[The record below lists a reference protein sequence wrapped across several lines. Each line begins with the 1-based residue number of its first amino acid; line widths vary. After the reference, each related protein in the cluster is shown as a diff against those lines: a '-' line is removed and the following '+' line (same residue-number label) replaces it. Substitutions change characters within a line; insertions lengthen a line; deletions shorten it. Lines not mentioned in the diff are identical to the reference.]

1 MDVKTRKAEQS
12 EATRAA
18 LIAAGRELFSTRG
31 FADTATEEIVQR
43 AGVTRGALYHHF
55 KDKTD
60 LFRAVVEQIEGEV
73 TAKTGEAALNAG
85 GVWEGIVAAVD
96 RFLDECLDP
105 GIRRVVLVDAPS
117 VLGLTEWRKIE
128 RDYGLALISLAIET
142 AMSEGLIERRPVE
155 PLAHIVAGAI
165 NEAALTIGA
174 ADDPLQARKDVGE
187 ALIRFLDGLRAGT

>member
-1 MDVKTRKAEQS
+1 MDVKSRKAEQS

-18 LIAAGRELFSTRG
+18 LIAAGRALFSERG
-31 FADTATEEIVQR
+31 FAETATEQIVQA

-85 GVWEGIVAAVD
+85 GVWEGIVAAIN

-117 VLGLTEWRKIE
+117 VLGLTTWRAIE
-128 RDYGLALISLAIET
+128 RKYGLALIQMALQT
-142 AMSEGLIERRPVE
+142 AMDDGLIAKGPVE
-155 PLAHIVAGAI
+155 ALSHVVAGAI

-174 ADDPLQARKDVGE
+174 ADDPLKARTEVGD
-187 ALIRFLDGLRAGT
+187 ALLQFVEGLRLH

>member
-18 LIAAGRELFSTRG
+18 LIAAGRELFASRG

-85 GVWEGIVAAVD
+85 GVWEGIVAAVN

-105 GIRRVVLVDAPS
+105 GIRRVVLIDAPS
-117 VLGLTEWRKIE
+117 VLGLTAWRKIE
-128 RDYGLALISLAIET
+128 RDYGLALISMAIET

-174 ADDPLQARKDVGE
+174 ADDPVQARKDVGD
-187 ALIRFLDGLRAGT
+187 ALLMFLNGLRVA

>member
-31 FADTATEEIVQR
+31 YADTATEEIVQK

-60 LFRAVVEQIEGEV
+60 LFREVVEQIEVEV

-105 GIRRVVLVDAPS
+105 GIRRVVLIDAPS
-117 VLGLTEWRKIE
+117 VLGLTAWRAIE
-128 RDYGLALISLAIET
+128 RKYGLALIQMALET
-142 AMSEGLIERRPVE
+142 AMSDGLIARSPVE
-155 PLAHIVAGAI
+155 PLSHIVAGAV

-174 ADDPLQARKDVGE
+174 ADDPQQARKDVGE
-187 ALIRFLDGLRAGT
+187 ALIRFLEGLRVS

>member
-18 LIAAGRELFSTRG
+18 LIAAGRALFAERG

-60 LFRAVVEQIEGEV
+60 LFRAVVEQLEGEV

-85 GVWEGIVAAVD
+85 GIWEGIIAATE

-105 GIRRVVLVDAPS
+105 AIRRIILIDAPS
-117 VLGLTEWRKIE
+117 ALGLQTWRAIE
-128 RDYGLALISLAIET
+128 RKYGLALIQMALET
-142 AMSEGLIERRPVE
+142 AMNEGLIDRQPVE
-155 PLAHIVAGAI
+155 PLSHIVAGAI

-174 ADDPLQARKDVGE
+174 ADDPVQARIDVGA
-187 ALIRFLDGLRAGT
+187 ALIRFFEGLRVR